1 MRRLLERQKKRKNFL
16 MKIYDIAPI
25 DAYSEFLDGYLTVA
39 MRAYSNVP
47 DDAPKDRRVRYGLE
61 RFRF

>member
-1 MRRLLERQKKRKNFL
+1 